1 MRKVILSNLVT
12 LDGFFA
18 GPNGEIDWFIVDE
31 EFNQYAID
39 LLSKVDALLFGRV
52 TYQLM
57 ADYWPAAA
65 TNPST
70 SKSDL
75 EIADKMNNLPKIV
88 FSKTLQEVKWNN
100 SRLVKENIAE
110 EISKMKQQPGK
121 DMVIF
126 GSGSIVS
133 TFMQLGLIDEYRIIV
148 NPIVLGNGN
157 PLFKGINGKQN
168 LKLLNT
174 KVFDSGIV
182 ILFYEPAQASSWFLS
197 QKGLLIVLIL
207 PL

>member
-1 MRKVILSNLVT
+1 MRKVILSINTT
-12 LDGFFA
+12 LDGFFE
-18 GPNGEIDWFIVDE
+18 GPNKELDWHSVDE
-31 EFNQYAID
+31 EGKEYAND
-39 LLSKVDALLFGRV
+39 LLSNVDALLFGRV

-65 TNPST
+65 TNHST

-88 FSKTLQEVKWNN
+88 FSTTLQEVKWNN

-110 EISKMKQQPGK
+110 EISKMKQQSGK

-133 TFMQLGLIDEYRIIV
+133 TFMQHGLIDEYRIIV
-148 NPIVLGNGN
+148 NPVVLGNGN
-157 PLFKGINGKQN
+157 PLFKGINSKQN
-168 LKLLNT
+168 LKLLRT
-174 KVFDSGIV
+174 RVFSSGEV
-182 ILFYEPAQASSWFLS
+182 ILYYEPVKTSS
-197 QKGLLIVLIL
+197 
-207 PL
+207 

>member
-1 MRKVILSNLVT
+1 MVT
-12 LDGFFA
+12 LDGFFE
-18 GPNGEIDWFIVDE
+18 GPNKELDWQIVDGE
-31 EFNQYAID
+31 NKEYAID

-70 SKSDL
+70 PKSDL

-88 FSKTLQEVKWNN
+88 FSK
-100 SRLVKENIAE
+100 RLVKENIAK

-133 TFMQLGLIDEYRIIV
+133 TFMQHGLIDEYRIIV

-182 ILFYEPAQASSWFLS
+182 ILFYEPAQASS
-197 QKGLLIVLIL
+197 
-207 PL
+207 

>member
-1 MRKVILSNLVT
+1 MRKVILSNVVT
-12 LDGFFA
+12 LDGFFE
-18 GPNGEIDWFIVDE
+18 GPNKELDWHIVDE

-39 LLSKVDALLFGRV
+39 LLSNVDALLFGRV

-88 FSKTLQEVKWNN
+88 FSKTLQQVEWNN
-100 SRLVKENIAE
+100 SRLVKDNIAQ
-110 EISKMKQQPGK
+110 EISKMKQQSGK

-133 TFMQLGLIDEYRIIV
+133 TFMQHGLIDEYRIIV
-148 NPIVLGNGN
+148 NPVVLGNGK
-157 PLFKGINGKQN
+157 PLFKGINDKQN
-168 LKLLNT
+168 LKLLKT
-174 KVFDSGIV
+174 RVFDSGIV
-182 ILFYEPAQASSWFLS
+182 ILFYEPAQASS
-197 QKGLLIVLIL
+197 
-207 PL
+207 

>member
-1 MRKVILSNLVT
+1 MRKVLLSNLVT

-18 GPNGEIDWFIVDE
+18 GPKGELDWHIVDE

-70 SKSDL
+70 PKSDL

-88 FSKTLQEVKWNN
+88 FSKTLQEVKWIN
-100 SRLVKENIAE
+100 SRLVKDNIAE

-133 TFMQLGLIDEYRIIV
+133 TLMQHGLIDEYRIIV

-157 PLFKGINGKQN
+157 PLFKGINDKHN
-168 LKLLNT
+168 LKLLKT
-174 KVFDSGIV
+174 KVLGSGVV
-182 ILFYEPAQASSWFLS
+182 ILYYEPVKISS
-197 QKGLLIVLIL
+197 
-207 PL
+207 

>member
-1 MRKVILSNLVT
+1 MRKVILSNMVT
-12 LDGFFA
+12 LDGFLE
-18 GPNGEIDWFIVDE
+18 GPNKELDWQIVDGE
-31 EFNQYAID
+31 NKEYAID
-39 LLSKVDALLFGRV
+39 LLSNVDALLFGRV

-133 TFMQLGLIDEYRIIV
+133 TFMQHGLIDEYRIIV
-148 NPIVLGNGN
+148 NLIVLGNGN
-157 PLFKGINGKQN
+157 PLIKGINGKQN

-182 ILFYEPAQASSWFLS
+182 ILFYEPAQASS
-197 QKGLLIVLIL
+197 
-207 PL
+207 

>member
-1 MRKVILSNLVT
+1 MVT
-12 LDGFFA
+12 LDGFFE
-18 GPNGEIDWFIVDE
+18 GPNKELDWHIVDE
-31 EFNQYAID
+31 EFNEYAID
-39 LLSKVDALLFGRV
+39 LLSNVDAILFGRL

-75 EIADKMNNLPKIV
+75 EIADKMNNLPKII
-88 FSKTLQEVKWNN
+88 FSKTLQRVEWNN

-110 EISKMKQQPGK
+110 EILKMKQQPGK

-133 TFMQLGLIDEYRIIV
+133 SFMQLGLIDEYRIIV
-148 NPIVLGNGN
+148 NPVVLGNGK
-157 PLFKGINGKQN
+157 PLFKGVNDKHN
-168 LKLLNT
+168 LKLLKT
-174 KVFDSGIV
+174 RVFSSGIV
-182 ILFYEPAQASSWFLS
+182 ILFYEPVKTPS
-197 QKGLLIVLIL
+197 
-207 PL
+207 

>member
-1 MRKVILSNLVT
+1 MRKVILSNSVT
-12 LDGFFA
+12 LDGFFE
-18 GPNGEIDWFIVDE
+18 GPNKELDWHIVDE
-31 EFNQYAID
+31 EMHQYAID
-39 LLSKVDALLFGRV
+39 LLSDVDTLLFGRV

-75 EIADKMNNLPKIV
+75 EIAHKMNNLPKIV

-110 EISKMKQQPGK
+110 EISKMKQESGK

-148 NPIVLGNGN
+148 NPIVLGNGI

-174 KVFDSGIV
+174 RVLGSGIV
-182 ILFYEPAQASSWFLS
+182 ILYYQSIGKEE
-197 QKGLLIVLIL
+197 KK
-207 PL
+207 

>member
-1 MRKVILSNLVT
+1 MVT
-12 LDGFFA
+12 LDGFFE
-18 GPNGEIDWFIVDE
+18 GPNKELDWHIVDE
-31 EFNQYAID
+31 EVKEYAKD
-39 LLSKVDALLFGRV
+39 LLNNVDTLLFGRV

-57 ADYWPAAA
+57 ADYWPVAAM
-65 TNPST
+65 NPST
-70 SKSDL
+70 PKSDL

-133 TFMQLGLIDEYRIIV
+133 TFMQFGLIDEYRIIV
-148 NPIVLGNGN
+148 NPVVLGSGK
-157 PLFKGINGKQN
+157 PLFKGINEKHN
-168 LKLLNT
+168 LKLLKNRILG
-174 KVFDSGIV
+174 SGVV
-182 ILFYEPAQASSWFLS
+182 ILYYQPIGKEE
-197 QKGLLIVLIL
+197 KK
-207 PL
+207 

>member
-18 GPNGEIDWFIVDE
+18 GPNGELDWHIVDE
-31 EFNQYAID
+31 EFNGYAKD
-39 LLSKVDALLFGRV
+39 LLSNVDALLFGRV

-65 TNPST
+65 KNPST
-70 SKSDL
+70 SKGDL

-88 FSKTLQEVKWNN
+88 FSKTLQNVEWNN
-100 SRLVKENIAE
+100 STLVKEIIAE
-110 EISKMKQQPGK
+110 EISKMKQQSGK

-133 TFMQLGLIDEYRIIV
+133 TFMQLGLIDEYRIIL
-148 NPIVLGNGN
+148 NPVVLGNGK
-157 PLFKGINGKQN
+157 PLFNGINDKHN
-168 LKLLNT
+168 LKLLKT
-174 KVFDSGIV
+174 RVFGSGVV
-182 ILFYEPAQASSWFLS
+182 ILYYQ
-197 QKGLLIVLIL
+197 
-207 PL
+207 PLGREETK

>member
-1 MRKVILSNLVT
+1 MVT
-12 LDGFFA
+12 LDGFFE
-18 GPNGEIDWFIVDE
+18 GPNKELDWHIVDE
-31 EFNQYAID
+31 EFKEYAID

-121 DMVIF
+121 VMVIF

-133 TFMQLGLIDEYRIIV
+133 NFMQHGLIDEYRIIV
-148 NPIVLGNGN
+148 NPVVLGNGN
-157 PLFKGINGKQN
+157 PLFKGIKDKHN
-168 LKLLNT
+168 LNLLKT
-174 KVFDSGIV
+174 RAFSSGVV
-182 ILFYEPAQASSWFLS
+182 ILYYEPVKTPS
-197 QKGLLIVLIL
+197 
-207 PL
+207 

>member
-1 MRKVILSNLVT
+1 MRKVILSNSVT
-12 LDGFFA
+12 LDGFFE
-18 GPNGEIDWFIVDE
+18 GPNKELDWHIVDE
-31 EFNQYAID
+31 EINKYAND
-39 LLSKVDALLFGRV
+39 LLNNVDALLFGRV

-100 SRLVKENIAE
+100 SRLVKENLAE

-126 GSGSIVS
+126 GIGSIVS
-133 TFMQLGLIDEYRIIV
+133 SFMQHGLIDEYRIIV
-148 NPIVLGNGN
+148 NPVVLGNGK
-157 PLFKGINGKQN
+157 PLFKEINDKQN
-168 LKLLNT
+168 LKLLKT
-174 KVFDSGIV
+174 RAFSSGVV
-182 ILFYEPAQASSWFLS
+182 ILYYEPVKIPS
-197 QKGLLIVLIL
+197 
-207 PL
+207 

>member
-1 MRKVILSNLVT
+1 MRKVILSNEVT

-18 GPNGEIDWFIVDE
+18 GPNGELDWQIVDE
-31 EFNQYAID
+31 ESHQYTID
-39 LLSKVDALLFGRV
+39 LLSNVDALLFGRV

-70 SKSDL
+70 SKGDL

-88 FSKTLQEVKWNN
+88 FSKTLRQVEWNN
-100 SRLVKENIAE
+100 SRLVKDNIAQ

-133 TFMQLGLIDEYRIIV
+133 PLMQLGLIDEYRIIV
-148 NPIVLGNGN
+148 NPVVLGNGN
-157 PLFKGINGKQN
+157 PLFKGINDKQT
-168 LKLLNT
+168 LKLLKT
-174 KVFDSGIV
+174 RVFDSGIV
-182 ILFYEPAQASSWFLS
+182 ILFYEPAQTSS
-197 QKGLLIVLIL
+197 
-207 PL
+207 

>member
-1 MRKVILSNLVT
+1 MRKVILSNMVT
-12 LDGFFA
+12 LDGFFE
-18 GPNGEIDWFIVDE
+18 GPNKELDWHIVDE
-31 EFNQYAID
+31 EIKQYAND
-39 LLSKVDALLFGRV
+39 LLSNVDALLFGRV

-133 TFMQLGLIDEYRIIV
+133 TFMQHGLIDEYRIIV

-182 ILFYEPAQASSWFLS
+182 ILFYEPAQASS
-197 QKGLLIVLIL
+197 
-207 PL
+207 

>member
-1 MRKVILSNLVT
+1 MRKVILSNMVT
-12 LDGFFA
+12 LDGFFE
-18 GPNGEIDWFIVDE
+18 GPNKELDWHIVDE
-31 EFNQYAID
+31 EFNQYAND
-39 LLSKVDALLFGRV
+39 LLSNVDALLFGRV

-75 EIADKMNNLPKIV
+75 EIADKMNNIPKIV
-88 FSKTLQEVKWNN
+88 FSTTLQEVKWNN

-133 TFMQLGLIDEYRIIV
+133 TFMQLGLIDEYRVIV
-148 NPIVLGNGN
+148 NPIVLGNGK

-168 LKLLNT
+168 LKLLKT
-174 KVFDSGIV
+174 SVFDSGIV
-182 ILFYEPAQASSWFLS
+182 ILFYEPVQASS
-197 QKGLLIVLIL
+197 
-207 PL
+207 

>member
-1 MRKVILSNLVT
+1 MVT
-12 LDGFFA
+12 LDGFFE
-18 GPNGEIDWFIVDE
+18 GPNKELDWQIVDGE
-31 EFNQYAID
+31 NKEYAID

-75 EIADKMNNLPKIV
+75 EIAHKMNNLPKIV
-88 FSKTLQEVKWNN
+88 FSKTLQEVRWNN

-133 TFMQLGLIDEYRIIV
+133 TFMQHGLIDEYRIIV

-182 ILFYEPAQASSWFLS
+182 ILFYEPAQASS
-197 QKGLLIVLIL
+197 
-207 PL
+207 

>member
-1 MRKVILSNLVT
+1 MRKVILSNMVT
-12 LDGFFA
+12 LDGFFE
-18 GPNGEIDWFIVDE
+18 GPNKELDWHIVDE
-31 EFNQYAID
+31 EFNQYAND
-39 LLSKVDALLFGRV
+39 LLSNVDALLFGRV

-133 TFMQLGLIDEYRIIV
+133 TFMQHGLIDEYRIIV
-148 NPIVLGNGN
+148 NPVVLGNGK
-157 PLFKGINGKQN
+157 PLFKGINDKQN
-168 LKLLNT
+168 LKLLKT
-174 KVFDSGIV
+174 KVFGSGIV
-182 ILFYEPAQASSWFLS
+182 ILFYEPAKTSS
-197 QKGLLIVLIL
+197 
-207 PL
+207 

>member
-18 GPNGEIDWFIVDE
+18 GPNGELDWHIVNE
-31 EFNQYAID
+31 EFNGYAND

-70 SKSDL
+70 PKSDL

-100 SRLVKENIAE
+100 SRLVKVNIAE

-126 GSGSIVS
+126 GSGSIVT
-133 TFMQLGLIDEYRIIV
+133 TFMQLGLIDEYRILV
-148 NPIVLGNGN
+148 NPVVLGNGN
-157 PLFKGINGKQN
+157 PLFKGINDKQN
-168 LKLLNT
+168 LKLLKT
-174 KVFDSGIV
+174 RVLSSGVV
-182 ILFYEPAQASSWFLS
+182 ILYYQPIGKEET
-197 QKGLLIVLIL
+197 K
-207 PL
+207 

>member
-1 MRKVILSNLVT
+1 MRKVILSNSVT

-18 GPNGEIDWFIVDE
+18 GPNGELDWFIVDE
-31 EFNQYAID
+31 EFKQYAND
-39 LLSKVDALLFGRV
+39 LLSNVDALLFGRV

-148 NPIVLGNGN
+148 NPVVLGSGK
-157 PLFKGINGKQN
+157 PLFKGMNDKQN
-168 LKLLNT
+168 LKLLKT
-174 KVFDSGIV
+174 RVFSSGIV
-182 ILFYEPAQASSWFLS
+182 ILFYEPAQTSS
-197 QKGLLIVLIL
+197 
-207 PL
+207 

>member
-1 MRKVILSNLVT
+1 MRKVILSNMVT
-12 LDGFFA
+12 LDGFFE
-18 GPNGEIDWFIVDE
+18 GPNKELDWQIVDGE
-31 EFNQYAID
+31 NKEYAID

-70 SKSDL
+70 PKSEH

-133 TFMQLGLIDEYRIIV
+133 TFMQHGLIDEYRIIV

-182 ILFYEPAQASSWFLS
+182 ILFYEPAQASS
-197 QKGLLIVLIL
+197 
-207 PL
+207 